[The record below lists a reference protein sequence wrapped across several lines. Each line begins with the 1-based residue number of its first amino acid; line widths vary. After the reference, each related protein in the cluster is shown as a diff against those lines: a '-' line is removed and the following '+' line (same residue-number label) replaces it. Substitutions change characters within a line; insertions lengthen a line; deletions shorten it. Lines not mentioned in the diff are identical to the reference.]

1 MKRSILVLLLLNL
14 LNGLNFAQGEG
25 ALSGH
30 TIQRSLPL
38 IGAGQIGAAKAN
50 NDPIGYYLNP
60 AILGYTSQNN
70 HASLYFMPSKV
81 EWIKSF
87 GLDLTW
93 NTFGFNIGYNLEEYN
108 LPISVGFGYM
118 HDMFSYGT
126 FQIVGPFV
134 GPSGPE
140 VLGEFESYDSFDNFS
155 FGVGLDYYILFN
167 LGLSIKPFDSNF
179 GESPLEGE
187 EKIRRAMGTAYDYGT
202 MIIVPI
208 SKLLFNNIKCDLSNT
223 TFIKPTTNFTLGYS
237 LTNVGNE
244 IVYGDN
250 DQADPLSRT
259 GRLGYTID
267 FGFDAYINKNKLNLI
282 SYSFTAE
289 AEDRLIT
296 QNDSHKFD
304 GYQSFL
310 GDIDVGKHLVQLKAD
325 DKVIVHKGHTINLF
339 ETFTITSGSF
349 TGRGYNDVKNTNG
362 YGFSSEGLLK
372 LFSYSANNT
381 TLNYIAKH
389 FVVEYYD
396 VTIFADWQFETDMEG
411 ISLHMKNI
419 TF

>member
-30 TIQRSLPL
+30 TMQRSLPL
-38 IGAGQIGAAKAN
+38 IGAGQIGVAKPN

-60 AILGYTSQNN
+60 AILGYSSQNN
-70 HASLYFMPSKV
+70 HASIFFMPNKT
-81 EWIKSF
+81 EWIKAF
-87 GLDLTW
+87 GLDLTR
-93 NTFGFNIGYNLEEYN
+93 NTFGFNIGYNFKEYD

-118 HDMFSYGT
+118 HDKFSYGT
-126 FQIVGPFV
+126 FSVT

-140 VLGEFESYDSFDNFS
+140 VIDEYEAYDSFDNFS
-155 FGVGLDYYILFN
+155 FGVGIDYGVLFS
-167 LGLSIKPFDSNF
+167 LGFSVKPFDSNM
-179 GESPLEGE
+179 GDNITENETMPNKAS
-187 EKIRRAMGTAYDYGT
+187 GTAFDYGT

-208 SKLLFNNIKCDLSNT
+208 SKLLFNNVKCDLSNT

-237 LTNVGNE
+237 LTNVGDE

-250 DQADPLSRT
+250 EQADPISRT
-259 GRLGYTID
+259 ARLGYTID
-267 FGFDAYINKNKLNLI
+267 LGFDAYINKNKVNLI

-289 AEDRLIT
+289 AEDILIK
-296 QNDSHKFD
+296 QNDSHEFD

-339 ETFTITSGSF
+339 ETLTITTGSF
-349 TGRGYNDVKNTNG
+349 TGRGYPEVKNTNG

>member
-1 MKRSILVLLLLNL
+1 MKRLILLSLFLFSLNL
-14 LNGLNFAQGEG
+14 LMFAQGEG
-25 ALSGH
+25 ALTGH
-30 TIQRSLPL
+30 TMQRSLPL
-38 IGAGQIGAAKAN
+38 IGAGQIGAAKPN

-60 AILGYTSQNN
+60 AILGYSSQNN

-81 EWIKSF
+81 DWIKSF
-87 GLDLTW
+87 GSDLIW
-93 NTFGFNIGYNLEEYN
+93 NTFGFNIGYNLGDYN
-108 LPISVGFGYM
+108 LPISIGFGYM
-118 HDMFSYGT
+118 YDKFSYGS
-126 FQIVGPFV
+126 VDGN
-134 GPSGPE
+134 
-140 VLGEFESYDSFDNFS
+140 ESYDSFNNFTLGVGVDYGILLS
-155 FGVGLDYYILFN
+155 FG
-167 LGLSIKPFDSNF
+167 LSVKPF
-179 GESPLEGE
+179 ESYIGGYRPENKTFVHGA
-187 EKIRRAMGTAYDYGT
+187 KGTALDYGT

-208 SKLLFNNIKCDLSNT
+208 SKLLFNNVKCDLSNT

-237 LTNVGNE
+237 LTNVGDE

-250 DQADPLSRT
+250 EQADPISRT
-259 GRLGYTID
+259 ARLGYTID
-267 FGFDAYINKNKLNLI
+267 LGFDAYINKNKVNLI

-289 AEDRLIT
+289 AEDILIK
-296 QNDSHKFD
+296 QNDSHEFD

-310 GDIDVGKHLVQLKAD
+310 GDIDVGKHLIQLKAD

-339 ETFTITSGSF
+339 ETLTITTGSF
-349 TGRGYNDVKNTNG
+349 TGRGYPEVKNTNG

-389 FVVEYYD
+389 FVIEYYD
-396 VTIFADWQFETDMEG
+396 VTIFADWVYETDMEG